1 MGLITGPH
9 RAGSAFQT
17 TKYRLL
23 PLLVLFLM
31 GGPPVLAQ
39 DSVAAPL
46 ICMFS

>member
-23 PLLVLFLM
+23 PLVLFLM
-31 GGPPVLAQ
+31 GGLPVLAKG
-39 DSVAAPL
+39 SVVAPL